1 MDHAPAFKLD
11 RLQKVI
17 ENTPLT
23 AFQRDDL
30 LGRVELY
37 RYESLGTLPGLSGLG
52 QEGTASWDRST
63 GFARPS

>member
-1 MDHAPAFKLD
+1 MSAGEDQLRQAEDDYAELVVQVEAAVYDVPELD

-17 ENTPLT
+17 EEKPLT

-37 RYESLGTLPGLSGLG
+37 RYGCI
-52 QEGTASWDRST
+52 R
-63 GFARPS
+63 